1 MPGLRFGPTFTF
13 PTSGLLTDL
22 AMLHYSWKG
31 EWLVGVLEM
40 LREFE
45 YSVCSFICLFNSR
58 LTYTAG
64 IHAWELRNPRTRR

>member
-1 MPGLRFGPTFTF
+1 MQGLRFGPTFTF

-22 AMLHYSWKG
+22 AMFYSWKG

-45 YSVCSFICLFNSR
+45 YVFVVLSAYSTLV
-58 LTYTAG
+58 
-64 IHAWELRNPRTRR
+64 